1 MPEGERAAA
10 VAEELKAIQAE
21 YMEANPDLSYDM
33 KSMYYGNEFYVF
45 TYRDYNDV
53 RLVAAPT

>member
-10 VAEELKAIQAE
+10 VADELKAIQKE
-21 YMEANPDLSYDM
+21 YMEANPEYSYDM

-45 TYRDYNDV
+45 NT
-53 RLVAAPT
+53 RLQ